1 MHGVYIKSSTT
12 KKGEKGE
19 KRVIVP
25 RKFFDVQYNFDFRK
39 ASSQFEK
46 LAAKEKEQF

>member
-1 MHGVYIKSSTT
+1 MHGLSQQK
-12 KKGEKGE
+12 KKGIKER

-25 RKFFDVQYNFDFRK
+25 RKFFDDSQYDFNCRK

-46 LAAKEKEQF
+46 LEAKERVILM